1 MNLYRSCTFGLA
13 FFALLSGV
21 GLCRDD
27 NGPVS
32 AEQTEGQ
39 ATVVAAPAGG
49 SDATAT
55 TAEAQPQNPADDD
68 DIVPSGRLDNDDI
81 TDAKS
86 AVEQL
91 QRSLNGRSVFDIKG
105 VANAFTLQ
113 SSIDTALEM
122 SPVIRAVDEKVVQA
136 TAQYEQSQSLKNLQF
151 KVGNTTTYQNRQ
163 VSAGTV
169 ILDPLSDRLTASLQ
183 LLLSTFGRVE
193 NSIAA
198 AYINIGVEQLNA
210 MSKRNE
216 VRYEVKKAFFNR
228 LKAESSIDVSNLNLD
243 LTKQSLSDAQR
254 MYAQGVMALYDV
266 VQADL
271 QVTEA
276 EEQLARSN
284 TTVVEATASLL
295 KLLGVRDLESNA
307 YTFVAPRGIKVDPAC
322 TLEDLQR
329 LAEARRFEVL
339 SLDRSIEVLEKTR
352 QSVEAENRPEV
363 YLSGDYIFSPGY
375 HSMPCSIYQLNLN
388 INWSAW
394 DGGNRKAKLDE
405 VDSRIA
411 EIKDSRNDLVDNIRL
426 SVEKAWQDFNL
437 TDVTMRTATKR
448 VEAAWIFHDMAR
460 QRFLNGLGTSLEV
473 QTALTS
479 LNEARQAYVVACYD
493 RDLAFAD
500 LEYCVGVDFP
510 ERYLTVP
517 AELFNVE

>member
-27 NGPVS
+27 NGSVS
-32 AEQTEGQ
+32 AGQTEEP
-39 ATVVAAPAGG
+39 ATVVAAPEGG
-49 SDATAT
+49 SEATAT
-55 TAEAQPQNPADDD
+55 TVEAQPKSPADD
-68 DIVPSGRLDNDDI
+68 DIVPNGRLDNDDI
-81 TDAKS
+81 TDAQS

-91 QRSLNGRSVFDIKG
+91 KRSLNGRSVFDIKD

-113 SSIDTALEM
+113 SSIDTAMEM
-122 SPVIRAVDEKVVQA
+122 SPVIRAVDEKIVQA
-136 TAQYEQSQSLKNLQF
+136 TAQYEQYQSQKNLHF
-151 KVGNTTTYQNRQ
+151 KVSNTTTYQNRQ
-163 VSAGTV
+163 VSAGMV
-169 ILDPLSDRLTASLQ
+169 VLDPLSDRLTASLQ
-183 LLLSTFGRVE
+183 LLLSTFGKVE

-210 MSKRNE
+210 MSTRNE
-216 VRYEVKKAFFNR
+216 VRHEVKKAFFNR
-228 LKAESSIDVSNLNLD
+228 LKAESSVDVSNLNLD
-243 LTKQSLSDAQR
+243 LTQQSLADAKK

-284 TTVVEATASLL
+284 TSVVEATASLL

-307 YTFVAPRGIKVDPAC
+307 YTFIAPRGIKVDPAC
-322 TLEDLQR
+322 TLEELQR
-329 LAEARRFEVL
+329 LAESRRFEIL
-339 SLDRSIEVLEKTR
+339 SFDRSIEVLEKTR
-352 QSVEAENRPEV
+352 KSVEAENRPEV

-405 VDSRIA
+405 VDSQIA
-411 EIKDSRNDLVDNIRL
+411 EIKHSRDDLVDTIRL
-426 SVEKAWQDFNL
+426 SVEKAWQEFNL
-437 TDVTMRTATKR
+437 TDVTMRTAAKR

-500 LEYCVGVDFP
+500 LEYCVGVDFS